1 MTLKYIGGTLPKIG
15 VYAIGFGSL
24 TRLPSGSWDLNANTV
39 SSVDIVG
46 TGKEYNYAAEGAGIV
61 AGSIIAGPVGALVGG
76 LVPKA
81 FKDDTVQFRINFRD
95 GNIAHFSGS
104 PREYRSA
111 LNASFK
117 GHTAAPTTLAS
128 PVPTPAPAGVDTE
141 VVKLRAEV
149 AKLRSE
155 LGLATTEVEP
165 EAVTAPAPARAPVDL
180 EGDRRAEDVEAVRRG
195 VGMSPE
201 EKVARRDLPKRTDG
215 IATRLW
221 FEGVAELEYVKAPPT
236 GEDRKARK
244 IREALNA
251 AHRATYKS
259 ELSVEKKKI
268 ESVIRNLNLPFK
280 EGLLLLTEVGDEFRN
295 RTLR

>member
-1 MTLKYIGGTLPKIG
+1 
-15 VYAIGFGSL
+15 
-24 TRLPSGSWDLNANTV
+24 
-39 SSVDIVG
+39 
-46 TGKEYNYAAEGAGIV
+46 
-61 AGSIIAGPVGALVGG
+61 
-76 LVPKA
+76 
-81 FKDDTVQFRINFRD
+81 
-95 GNIAHFSGS
+95 
-104 PREYRSA
+104 
-111 LNASFK
+111 
-117 GHTAAPTTLAS
+117 
-128 PVPTPAPAGVDTE
+128 
-141 VVKLRAEV
+141 
-149 AKLRSE
+149 
-155 LGLATTEVEP
+155 
-165 EAVTAPAPARAPVDL
+165 
-180 EGDRRAEDVEAVRRG
+180 
-195 VGMSPE
+195 MSPE